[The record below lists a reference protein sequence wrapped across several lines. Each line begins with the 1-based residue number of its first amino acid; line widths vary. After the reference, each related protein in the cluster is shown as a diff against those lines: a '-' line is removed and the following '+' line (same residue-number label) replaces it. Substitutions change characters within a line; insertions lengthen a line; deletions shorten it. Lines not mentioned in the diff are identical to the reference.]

1 MQAAA
6 DYDAEFDR
14 ALLAIRDDPR
24 RFPHCDERHSF
35 YLMRSFP
42 FQSIFRCVEDEIQVV
57 AVAHTSRKPGYW
69 YDR

>member
-42 FQSIFRCVEDEIQVV
+42 FQIIFRCVEDEIQVV